1 MHKLFILITAG
12 ALAAGCSSQ
21 PEPQAAEPAATAAAE
36 EVTLSAKAIANA
48 GITTGKPGQAN
59 IPFVLKV
66 NGVVDVPPKSLVSIS
81 FPIGGYLKSTNLL
94 PGVFVQQGQVIAQME
109 DEAYVQLQ
117 QDYLQAKAKLE
128 LTQTEYD
135 RQKELTASDASS
147 RKNFQQAKTDF
158 EVQQITL
165 NALREKLLILG
176 VQPASLRPDNLSR
189 TVPIKSPITGYVQA
203 VYVNIGKYVNPADVL
218 FEIVDPRDLHGALQV
233 FEKDIYRV
241 QAGQPV
247 VMYST
252 AHPEKRY
259 PGKVILV
266 AQNIGNERSAVVH
279 CHFASNP
286 TDLLPGMFITAE
298 VSLGEQLMTM
308 VPEGALVRHQG
319 KYFVFVAE
327 GNGRFIMTEVQRGE
341 KMDDRVAISAMQTN
355 VAQTEIVLTN
365 AYALLG
371 KMLNTGE
378 EE

>member
-1 MHKLFILITAG
+1 MYKLFILIIAG
-12 ALAAGCSSQ
+12 ALAAGCGIK
-21 PEPQAAEPAATAAAE
+21 PEPQAEKPAANAATAE
-36 EVTLSAKAIANA
+36 ITLSAKAISNA
-48 GITTGKPGQAN
+48 GITTGKPTQAN
-59 IPFVLKV
+59 VPYVLKV
-66 NGVVDVPPKSLVSIS
+66 NGIVDVPPKSLVSIS

-94 PGVFVQQGQVIAQME
+94 PGAFVQQGQVIAQME
-109 DEAYVQLQ
+109 NEIYVQLQ

-128 LTQTEYD
+128 LLQAEYD
-135 RQKELTASDASS
+135 RQKELAASDASS

-176 VQPASLRPDNLSR
+176 VQPANLRPDNLSR

-203 VYVNIGKYVNPADVL
+203 VHVNVGKYVNPADVL

-241 QAGQPV
+241 KAGQPV

-252 AHPEKRY
+252 ANPEKRY

-266 AQNIGNERSAVVH
+266 AKNIGNERSAMVH

-298 VSLGEQLMTM
+298 ISLGEQLMTM
-308 VPEGALVRHQG
+308 VPESALVRHQG
-319 KYFVFVAE
+319 KYFVFVVA

-341 KMDDRVAISAMQTN
+341 KKDDLVAISALQTN
-355 VAQTEIVLTN
+355 VAQAEIVLTN